1 MLNYRTDMVESIDSR
16 PRPRQRWNDMLS
28 VTISLENIHRN
39 HRTSLRV
46 GDSIMMV
53 PR

>member
-1 MLNYRTDMVESIDSR
+1 MLNYRTDVTESIDSK
-16 PRPRQRWNDMLS
+16 PTLGQRWNDMLS

-46 GDSIMMV
+46 GNSIMMF